1 MWKRLSPRTEFLIVS
16 LLCFGPFAA
25 RSIIELTERKTLL
38 LFDDRRALFIL
49 GVELV
54 AGTLTLL
61 LLRARGWKAA
71 DFGLRISAAQTIG
84 GVLLLLGADM
94 MRTILMLSAP
104 GASAATDVQV
114 QLTWPVLIA
123 LTAINPLYDE
133 LFGVAYVV
141 RAAESNG
148 AAFAITL
155 SAAIRF
161 ICHLEQG
168 PIAALTILPLG
179 LLFATVYWRWRVVWP
194 LIVAHAVM
202 DFAGLMPGTK

>member
-25 RSIIELTERKTLL
+25 RSIVELTERKTLL
-38 LFDDRRALFIL
+38 LFNDRRALFIL

-54 AGTLTLL
+54 AGTLALL
-61 LLRARGWKAA
+61 LLRARGWTASE
-71 DFGLRISAAQTIG
+71 FGLRISPGQTIG
-84 GVLLLLGADM
+84 GVLLLLGTDM

-148 AAFAITL
+148 AACAITL

-179 LLFATVYWRWRVVWP
+179 LLFATVYWKWRVVWP
-194 LIVAHAVM
+194 LILAHAVM
-202 DFAGLMPGTK
+202 DFAGLMPGVK

>member
-25 RSIIELTERKTLL
+25 RSIVELTERKTLL
-38 LFDDRRALFIL
+38 LFNDRRALFIL

-54 AGTLTLL
+54 AGTLALL
-61 LLRARGWKAA
+61 LLRARGWTASE
-71 DFGLRISAAQTIG
+71 FGLRISPGQTIG
-84 GVLLLLGADM
+84 GVLLLLGTDM

-179 LLFATVYWRWRVVWP
+179 LLFATVYWKWRVVWP
-194 LIVAHAVM
+194 LILAHAVM
-202 DFAGLMPGTK
+202 DFAGLMPGVK